1 MPRGLAGGLDAVTP
15 STSHLL
21 SAGSAMPFETSQSTS
36 ASSNRRAQQRTL
48 SFLVMIAMLVLIV
61 NVIFTDPAKKPDA
74 TARRTRTPPRDND
87 FSVDF
92 NVRNEEERASK
103 SDEVLI
109 VPADGTLPER
119 FELPTERSREWL
131 DEQAERGEEWAADAA
146 ARARAEARRN
156 TRFNKRVLSS
166 VRDNTVGIRRG
177 ESDAY
182 YRLLGH
188 VQQVAPDEL
197 ELASTT
203 ETQYLNLM
211 TEPDRFRGEPLTI
224 QGDLWRLYEFDAGPN
239 DLGLTT
245 LYEAWIFTGDS
256 QPHPYRVVCT
266 RLPHTLTPGED
277 IRRPVRVTGYFFKRE
292 AYPSR
297 GGFHVAPTLIA
308 NTLAPFRLADSI
320 PPTDAILPYMVGV
333 VTAMG
338 LALLVTLLAF
348 TLGDR
353 RIKRLARQRTLGASS
368 PSFAGVDHR
377 SLGSV
382 EESLSQFAELQRQA
396 DLRDEIVATGR
407 NAGSVAT
414 SVLYR
419 RDPYASVPPP
429 VPASLSEDELHSRQL
444 SQATT
449 LQSWTARQR
458 TADKISRDTAVNDA
472 ALLREQSDTEHV
484 LDTLDPEQ
492 AADDDESDRGDA
504 SDERR
509 PRNRSDSSVFTLS
522 QARSSQATELDE
534 SANSGTVN
542 NHDAIRA
549 GASKLAE
556 WEREVEQFSSRT
568 DTTSTATTRASAAT
582 RETVDSSRTTAS
594 TSIVS
599 SDTRER
605 IARVEVERD
614 RLTREQE
621 LRERLQRQQS
631 ELEIERQE
639 QLERDREA
647 QSHSEWNDSR
657 AAADRERA
665 RLEQDRSRLE
675 SERLE
680 RERIERERFERD
692 RVDRE
697 RLLLE
702 EQDRQQLELRRLERL
717 HREREREAQDRDAL
731 LRAERDGSREAAER
745 ERVRLET
752 ERVRLNSERL
762 ERERIERERLLA
774 ERLLREKLER
784 DKRELER
791 KERLAT
797 ERTEYRS
804 VRREVSSLDEVA
816 SEEVVGDELSLD
828 ESSLTEEQR
837 EERRRGGNH
846 RGGWGWPRRGQA
858 GQRDATPLNSES
870 LHSQPVDDDLTGD
883 DVDDDD
889 SADDV
894 TETDETADG
903 EATTDKPASD
913 GSATP
918 KKKSGWG
925 AYNEQKARSKRRRRK
940 DSR

>member
-21 SAGSAMPFETSQSTS
+21 SAGSAMQFETSQSTS

-61 NVIFTDPAKKPDA
+61 NVIFTDPVKKPDA
-74 TARRTRTPPRDND
+74 TASRTRTQPRDND
-87 FSVDF
+87 FHVDF
-92 NVRNEEERASK
+92 SVRNEEERASK
-103 SDEVLI
+103 SDEVII
-109 VPADGTLPER
+109 VPADGTLPGR

-131 DEQAERGEEWAADAA
+131 EDQADQGEEWAADAA

-156 TRFNKRVLSS
+156 TRFNKRVLSP
-166 VRDNTVGIRRG
+166 VRDNTVGIRRD

-245 LYEAWIFTGDS
+245 LYEAWVFTGDS
-256 QPHPYRVVCT
+256 QPHPYRVICT

-308 NTLAPFRLADSI
+308 STLAPFRLANSV

-333 VTAMG
+333 VTAIG

-407 NAGSVAT
+407 DAGSVAT

-458 TADKISRDTAVNDA
+458 TADKTSSDTFISEA
-472 ALLREQSDTEHV
+472 ALLREQRDTERV
-484 LDTLDPEQ
+484 LDKLDPEQ
-492 AADDDESDRGDA
+492 AVDGDETDRDDA
-504 SDERR
+504 SDQR
-509 PRNRSDSSVFTLS
+509 PTRNGSDGSVFTLS
-522 QARSSQATELDE
+522 QVRSLNEATADS
-534 SANSGTVN
+534 SAVSETTINQV
-542 NHDAIRA
+542 AIRA
-549 GASKLAE
+549 SASKLSE
-556 WEREVEQFSSRT
+556 WEREIEQFSART
-568 DTTSTATTRASAAT
+568 GTAGSVTNNDAAASEVAVV
-582 RETVDSSRTTAS
+582 ESSRKTAS
-594 TSIVS
+594 TALFSA
-599 SDTRER
+599 DARER

-614 RLTREQE
+614 RLSREQE

-639 QLERDREA
+639 QLERDHEA
-647 QSHSEWNDSR
+647 ESHSEWNDSR
-657 AAADRERA
+657 AAADRERF
-665 RLEQDRSRLE
+665 
-675 SERLE
+675 E
-680 RERIERERFERD
+680 RE

-697 RLLLE
+697 RLLRE

-745 ERVRLET
+745 ERA
-752 ERVRLNSERL
+752 RLNSERL
-762 ERERIERERLLA
+762 EQERIERERLLA

-784 DKRELER
+784 DKRDLER

-804 VRREVSSLDEVA
+804 VRRDVSSLDEVA
-816 SEEVVGDELSLD
+816 SEEVGVDESSLD

-837 EERRRGGNH
+837 EERRRGGNR
-846 RGGWGWPRRGQA
+846 RGGWGWPASRGIQ
-858 GQRDATPLNSES
+858 
-870 LHSQPVDDDLTGD
+870 
-883 DVDDDD
+883 
-889 SADDV
+889 SA
-894 TETDETADG
+894 
-903 EATTDKPASD
+903 
-913 GSATP
+913 
-918 KKKSGWG
+918 
-925 AYNEQKARSKRRRRK
+925 
-940 DSR
+940 

>member
-1 MPRGLAGGLDAVTP
+1 MR
-15 STSHLL
+15 
-21 SAGSAMPFETSQSTS
+21 FETSQSTP
-36 ASSNRRAQQRTL
+36 ARSSRRVQQRML
-48 SFLVMIAMLVLIV
+48 SFFVLIAMLVLVV
-61 NVIFTDPAKKPDA
+61 NVIFTDPAKKPKA
-74 TARRTRTPPRDND
+74 PAGRIRSQPRDAD
-87 FSVDF
+87 FNVDF
-92 NVRNEEERASK
+92 NIRQEDERGLR
-103 SDEVLI
+103 SDEVTI
-109 VPADGTLPER
+109 APSDGTLLER
-119 FELPTERSREWL
+119 FELPVERSREWL
-131 DEQAERGEEWAADAA
+131 DEQAERGAEWAADAA
-146 ARARAEARRN
+146 ARERAEARRN

-166 VRDNTVGIRRG
+166 VRDNTVGIRRD
-177 ESDAY
+177 ESEAY
-182 YRLLGH
+182 YGLLNH
-188 VQQVAPDEL
+188 VQRVAPDEL

-203 ETQYLNLM
+203 ETQYVNLM

-308 NTLAPFRLADSI
+308 TTLAPFRLADSV

-353 RIKRLARQRTLGASS
+353 RIKRLARQRTLGAVS
-368 PSFAGVDHR
+368 PSFTGVTHR
-377 SLGSV
+377 SHVSV
-382 EESLSQFAELQRQA
+382 EESLRQFEEQERQA
-396 DLRDEIVATGR
+396 DLRDEIAATGR
-407 NAGSVAT
+407 DAGSVAT

-429 VPASLSEDELHSRQL
+429 VPVPLSEDELHSRQL

-458 TADKISRDTAVNDA
+458 TTGKISRDTVVNDA
-472 ALLREQSDTEHV
+472 ALLREQSDTERV

-522 QARSSQATELDE
+522 QARSSQATELGE

-614 RLTREQE
+614 RLSREQE

-647 QSHSEWNDSR
+647 QSQFEWNASR
-657 AAADRERA
+657 AEADRARI
-665 RLEQDRSRLE
+665 RLERDRSRLE
-675 SERLE
+675 SDRVE

-697 RLLLE
+697 RLLSE
-702 EQDRQQLELRRLERL
+702 EQDRQQQELKRQERL
-717 HREREREAQDRDAL
+717 NREREREAQDREAL
-731 LRAERDGSREAAER
+731 QRAEREGSRTEAER

-752 ERVRLNSERL
+752 ERIRLNSERL
-762 ERERIERERLLA
+762 ERELIERERLLS
-774 ERLLREKLER
+774 ERLLREKQER
-784 DKRELER
+784 ERVTRER
-791 KERLAT
+791 SERLAS
-797 ERTEYRS
+797 ERTEYIS
-804 VRREVSSLDEVA
+804 THREDSSLDEVA
-816 SEEVVGDELSLD
+816 SDEIDIDETSLD
-828 ESSLTEEQR
+828 ESLLTEEQR
-837 EERRRGGNH
+837 EERRQRGNR
-846 RGGWGWPRRGQA
+846 RGGWGWPRRGPSNQH
-858 GQRDATPLNSES
+858 DAAPLNPASQR
-870 LHSQPVDDDLTGD
+870 SQPVDDDLTDD
-883 DVDDDD
+883 DVEEDV
-889 SADDV
+889 SAD
-894 TETDETADG
+894 EALEADETTDNEASSG
-903 EATTDKPASD
+903 EPAGD
-913 GSATP
+913 GSAAP
-918 KKKSGWG
+918 KKKSGWA
-925 AYNEQKARSKRRRRK
+925 AYDEKKARSKRRRRK

>member
-1 MPRGLAGGLDAVTP
+1 MR
-15 STSHLL
+15 
-21 SAGSAMPFETSQSTS
+21 FETSQSTP
-36 ASSNRRAQQRTL
+36 AHSSRRAQQRTL
-48 SFLVMIAMLVLIV
+48 SFFVLIAMLVLVV
-61 NVIFTDPAKKPDA
+61 NVIFTDPAKKPEA
-74 TARRTRTPPRDND
+74 PAGRTRSQPRDTD
-87 FSVDF
+87 FNVDF
-92 NVRNEEERASK
+92 NIRQEDERALRADDVTIAPS
-103 SDEVLI
+103 
-109 VPADGTLPER
+109 DGTLPER
-119 FELPTERSREWL
+119 FELPVERSREWL

-156 TRFNKRVLSS
+156 TRFNKRVLAS
-166 VRDNTVGIRRG
+166 VRDNTVGIRRD

-182 YRLLGH
+182 YRMLGH
-188 VQQVAPDEL
+188 VQRVAPDEL

-203 ETQYLNLM
+203 ETQYVNLM

-308 NTLAPFRLADSI
+308 TTLAPFRLADSV

-353 RIKRLARQRTLGASS
+353 RIKRLARQRTLRASS
-368 PSFAGVDHR
+368 PSFAAVEHR
-377 SLGSV
+377 SHVSV
-382 EESLSQFAELQRQA
+382 EESLRQFEEQERQA
-396 DLRDEIVATGR
+396 DLRDEIAATGR
-407 NAGSVAT
+407 DAGSVAA

-429 VPASLSEDELHSRQL
+429 VPVPLSEDELHSRQL

-458 TADKISRDTAVNDA
+458 TTGKFSRDTVVNDA

-504 SDERR
+504 NRERQTR
-509 PRNRSDSSVFTLS
+509 SRSDSSVFTLS
-522 QARSSQATELDE
+522 QARSSQASELDE
-534 SANSGTVN
+534 SAN
-542 NHDAIRA
+542 
-549 GASKLAE
+549 ASKLSE
-556 WEREVEQFSSRT
+556 WEREIEQFSSRT
-568 DTTSTATTRASAAT
+568 DTSKSVTTRQA
-582 RETVDSSRTTAS
+582 VDSSRTTAS
-594 TSIVS
+594 TSMTS

-614 RLTREQE
+614 RQTREQE

-631 ELEIERQE
+631 ELEIERQA
-639 QLERDREA
+639 QLERDRETHA
-647 QSHSEWNDSR
+647 QSEWNASR
-657 AAADRERA
+657 AEADRARI
-665 RLEQDRSRLE
+665 RLERDRSRLE
-675 SERLE
+675 SDRVE

-697 RLLLE
+697 RLLSE
-702 EQDRQQLELRRLERL
+702 EQDHQQQELKRQERL
-717 HREREREAQDRDAL
+717 NREREREAQDREAL
-731 LRAERDGSREAAER
+731 QRAEREGSRTEAER

-752 ERVRLNSERL
+752 ERVRMNSERL
-762 ERERIERERLLA
+762 ERERLERERLLS
-774 ERLLREKLER
+774 ERLLREKQER
-784 DKRELER
+784 ERLARER
-791 KERLAT
+791 SERLAT
-797 ERTEYRS
+797 ERTEYKS
-804 VRREVSSLDEVA
+804 TRREDSTLDEVA
-816 SEEVVGDELSLD
+816 SDEIGIDEASLD
-828 ESSLTEEQR
+828 ESLLTEEQR
-837 EERRRGGNH
+837 EERKRQGNR
-846 RGGWGWPRRGQA
+846 RGGWGWPRRGQSS
-858 GQRDATPLNSES
+858 QRDAVPLNPAPQ
-870 LHSQPVDDDLTGD
+870 HTQPVDDDLTD
-883 DVDDDD
+883 DDMDDDD
-889 SADDV
+889 SADDAL
-894 TETDETADG
+894 ETDATADD
-903 EATTDKPASD
+903 EATSGEPASD
-913 GSATP
+913 GSAAP
-918 KKKSGWG
+918 KKKSGW
-925 AYNEQKARSKRRRRK
+925 AAFNEKKARSKRRRRK

>member
-1 MPRGLAGGLDAVTP
+1 MLRGLVGSLDAATP

-21 SAGSAMPFETSQSTS
+21 SAGSVMRFETSQSTP
-36 ASSNRRAQQRTL
+36 AHSSRRAQQRTL
-48 SFLVMIAMLVLIV
+48 SFFVMIAMLVLVV
-61 NVIFTDPAKKPDA
+61 NVIFTDPVKKPETPA
-74 TARRTRTPPRDND
+74 GRTRSQPRDAD
-87 FSVDF
+87 FHVDF
-92 NVRNEEERASK
+92 NIRQEDDRALR
-103 SDEVLI
+103 SDEVI
-109 VPADGTLPER
+109 IAPSDRTLPER
-119 FELPTERSREWL
+119 FELPIDRSRDWL

-146 ARARAEARRN
+146 ARERAEARRN

-166 VRDNTVGIRRG
+166 VRDNTVGIRRD
-177 ESDAY
+177 ESEAY
-182 YRLLGH
+182 YRMLGH
-188 VQQVAPDEL
+188 VQRVAPDEL

-203 ETQYLNLM
+203 ETQYVNLM

-266 RLPHTLTPGED
+266 RLPYTLTPGED

-308 NTLAPFRLADSI
+308 TTLAPFRLADSV

-353 RIKRLARQRTLGASS
+353 RIKRLARQRTLGTIS
-368 PSFAGVDHR
+368 PSFAGVTHR
-377 SLGSV
+377 SLLSV
-382 EESLSQFAELQRQA
+382 EESLRQFAEQERQT
-396 DLRDEIVATGR
+396 DLRDEIAATGR
-407 NAGSVAT
+407 DAGSVAT

-429 VPASLSEDELHSRQL
+429 VPVPLSDDELHSRQL
-444 SQATT
+444 SQATA

-458 TADKISRDTAVNDA
+458 TADKISRDTVVTDA

-492 AADDDESDRGDA
+492 DADDDESDR
-504 SDERR
+504 SDGNRERQT
-509 PRNRSDSSVFTLS
+509 RNRSDSSVFTLS

-568 DTTSTATTRASAAT
+568 DTTNTATTRASAVT
-582 RETVDSSRTTAS
+582 RETVDSSHTTAS

-647 QSHSEWNDSR
+647 QSQSEWNASR
-657 AAADRERA
+657 AEADRERI
-665 RLEQDRSRLE
+665 RLERDRSRLE
-675 SERLE
+675 TDRVE
-680 RERIERERFERD
+680 RERTERDRIDRERFERD

-697 RLLLE
+697 RLLRE
-702 EQDRQQLELRRLERL
+702 EQDRQQQELKRQERL
-717 HREREREAQDRDAL
+717 NREREREAQDREAL
-731 LRAERDGSREAAER
+731 LRSEREGSRTEAERD
-745 ERVRLET
+745 RVRMET

-762 ERERIERERLLA
+762 ERERIERERLL
-774 ERLLREKLER
+774 REKQER
-784 DKRELER
+784 ERVTRER
-791 KERLAT
+791 SERLAT
-797 ERTEYRS
+797 ERTEYKS
-804 VRREVSSLDEVA
+804 TRREDSSLDEVA
-816 SEEVVGDELSLD
+816 SDEFDIDETSLD
-828 ESSLTEEQR
+828 ESLLTEEQR
-837 EERRRGGNH
+837 EERRQRGNR
-846 RGGWGWPRRGQA
+846 RGGWGWPRRGQTS
-858 GQRDATPLNSES
+858 QRDAVPPYPASQHT
-870 LHSQPVDDDLTGD
+870 QPVDDDLTED

-889 SADDV
+889 SSDDV

-918 KKKSGWG
+918 KKKSGWA
-925 AYNEQKARSKRRRRK
+925 AYNEKKARSKRRRRK

>member
-1 MPRGLAGGLDAVTP
+1 MQ
-15 STSHLL
+15 
-21 SAGSAMPFETSQSTS
+21 FETSQSTP
-36 ASSNRRAQQRTL
+36 AHSSRRAQQRTL
-48 SFLVMIAMLVLIV
+48 SFFVMIAMLVLVV
-61 NVIFTDPAKKPDA
+61 NVIFTDPAKKPEA
-74 TARRTRTPPRDND
+74 PAGRTRSQPRDAD
-87 FSVDF
+87 FNVDF
-92 NVRNEEERASK
+92 NIRQEDERGLR
-103 SDEVLI
+103 SDEVTI
-109 VPADGTLPER
+109 APSDGTLPER
-119 FELPTERSREWL
+119 FELPVERSREWL
-131 DEQAERGEEWAADAA
+131 DEQAERGGEWATDAA
-146 ARARAEARRN
+146 ARERAEARRN

-166 VRDNTVGIRRG
+166 VRDNTVGIRRD

-188 VQQVAPDEL
+188 VQRVAPDEL

-203 ETQYLNLM
+203 ETQYVNLM

-308 NTLAPFRLADSI
+308 TTLAPFRLADSV

-353 RIKRLARQRTLGASS
+353 RIKRLARQRTLLVSS
-368 PSFAGVDHR
+368 PSFAAVEHR
-377 SLGSV
+377 SLVSV
-382 EESLSQFAELQRQA
+382 EEALRQFAEQERQT
-396 DLRDEIVATGR
+396 DLREEIAATGR
-407 NAGSVAT
+407 DAGSVAT

-419 RDPYASVPPP
+419 RDPYVSVPPP
-429 VPASLSEDELHSRQL
+429 VPVPLSDDELHSRQL
-444 SQATT
+444 SQATA

-458 TADKISRDTAVNDA
+458 TADKISRDTVVNDA
-472 ALLREQSDTEHV
+472 SLLREQSDTEHV

-492 AADDDESDRGDA
+492 AADGDESNRGVA

-509 PRNRSDSSVFTLS
+509 PRNHSDSSVFTLS

-534 SANSGTVN
+534 SAN
-542 NHDAIRA
+542 
-549 GASKLAE
+549 ASKLAE
-556 WEREVEQFSSRT
+556 WEREIEQFSSRT
-568 DTTSTATTRASAAT
+568 DTTNSATTR
-582 RETVDSSRTTAS
+582 EPEDSSRTSAS
-594 TSIVS
+594 ASIVS

-639 QLERDREA
+639 QLERDRETHA
-647 QSHSEWNDSR
+647 QSEWNASR
-657 AAADRERA
+657 AEADRERI
-665 RLEQDRSRLE
+665 
-675 SERLE
+675 RLE
-680 RERIERERFERD
+680 RDRSQFETDRVERERFERD
-692 RVDRE
+692 RTDRE
-697 RLLLE
+697 RLLRD
-702 EQDRQQLELRRLERL
+702 EQDRQQQELKRQEQLN
-717 HREREREAQDRDAL
+717 REREREAQDREAL
-731 LRAERDGSREAAER
+731 QRAEREGSRAEADR

-762 ERERIERERLLA
+762 ERERIERERLLS
-774 ERLLREKLER
+774 ERLLREKQER
-784 DKRELER
+784 ERVTRERSER
-791 KERLAT
+791 RAS
-797 ERTEYRS
+797 ERTEYKS
-804 VRREVSSLDEVA
+804 TRREDSSLDEVA
-816 SEEVVGDELSLD
+816 SEEIDIDETSLD
-828 ESSLTEEQR
+828 ESLLTEEQR
-837 EERRRGGNH
+837 EERLQRGNR
-846 RGGWGWPRRGQA
+846 RGGWGWPRRGQSN
-858 GQRDATPLNSES
+858 QRDAAPLNPAS
-870 LHSQPVDDDLTGD
+870 HHTQPVDDDLAED
-883 DVDDDD
+883 DVEEDV
-889 SADDV
+889 SADDAL
-894 TETDETADG
+894 ETDKTTDD
-903 EATTDKPASD
+903 EATSGEPTGD
-913 GSATP
+913 GSAAP
-918 KKKSGWG
+918 KKKSGWV
-925 AYNEQKARSKRRRRK
+925 AYNENKARSKRRRRK